1 MEKLGSEFLDDFIK
15 EDKPIIFQLTARGL
29 VLVLGV
35 ITSIVLI
42 TVLFFYGYPDV
53 LVVAVAVALLVP
65 TVIYGLGFDKKFS
78 LRERFYFM
86 VLIKRRIYQTEL
98 NTRKEYTIG
107 DFLQEKTVRET
118 DPIGTSEG

>member
-1 MEKLGSEFLDDFIK
+1 MEKLGSEFLDDFVK

-29 VLVLGV
+29 ILILGL
-35 ITSIVLI
+35 ILSIAVVTL
-42 TVLFFYGYPDV
+42 LFFYEYPDL
-53 LVVAVAVALLVP
+53 LVAAVAVLTLAP
-65 TVIYGLGFDKKFS
+65 TVILGLGFDKKFS

-98 NTRKEYTIG
+98 TDRKEYSIS

-118 DPIGTSEG
+118 DPL